1 MQLRRVI
8 EKLLGATGWSL
19 RRTTGSH
26 NIFGKEGRA
35 PIVVSFHGSQ
45 VQTPLHCVL
54 RNLWQREKQF
64 KDRRRSAAD
73 GGSPQLRGR
82 TT

>member
-45 VQTPLHCVL
+45 VETPLHCVL
-54 RNLWQREKQF
+54 RNLWQREEEF
-64 KDRRRSAAD
+64 KSRERCSHEDAMPSF
-73 GGSPQLRGR
+73 S
-82 TT
+82 

>member
-45 VQTPLHCVL
+45 VETPTRKTVDIEIMGGFSQQT
-54 RNLWQREKQF
+54 
-64 KDRRRSAAD
+64 DSDA
-73 GGSPQLRGR
+73 
-82 TT
+82 